1 MQQLQETSTTIR
13 AGRGKGRDWV
23 YQILEAWSEGLQKA
37 ETQAVKREVPPP
49 AAGVPEG
56 SPMNLAR
63 RVWMKKAWNPLLLL
77 LAWSA
82 VAEVTLTGR
91 GSKEQF
97 LSSSSSL
104 AVSL

>member
-1 MQQLQETSTTIR
+1 MKQEVDTS
-13 AGRGKGRDWV
+13 
-23 YQILEAWSEGLQKA
+23 
-37 ETQAVKREVPPP
+37 

-56 SPMNLAR
+56 NPVNLAL